1 MASHSASKANRECCV
16 GYSQVSKINPL
27 LPLVRS
33 VIGIVTYIGMVPY
46 VLLVGNCMQEPPF
59 IVGRPV
65 TGEYFV
71 DREDELRRL
80 QTLVGGVQKG
90 ASSNVALIGL
100 RRTGKTSILENL
112 EVLLRS
118 NANLI
123 PVIAN
128 CYGIAAKS
136 RLAKVLVDKTIESY
150 VDKTG
155 DHAFLKRITRT
166 IGEVAKS
173 AVARISEVK
182 FAEFSLKL
190 QDKSTEED
198 SLLEDAL
205 QYVEALALEK
215 GVFFVVMLDEF
226 QDVIRWGDD
235 TLKRIRT
242 VVQSQKR
249 VCYVLCGSATSIMRD
264 LVYKKQS
271 PFYRQLVEIPI
282 KKLEKST
289 AIAFLKGRFDC
300 AEMEAKDSV
309 IAKIAALSDG
319 YPDYMQRL
327 GLELYLSIGQGHL
340 ITEEQ
345 VEKAYEDM
353 VISLDGEF
361 DIYFSNFS
369 PLEREILVAL
379 SIGKI
384 QPSEV
389 ARAVRKPIVNI
400 SKTLTKLMNYSII
413 ERPMKGQ
420 YRITDPIF
428 ANWLNRRFGAI
439 TLE

>member
-1 MASHSASKANRECCV
+1 MA
-16 GYSQVSKINPL
+16 
-27 LPLVRS
+27 
-33 VIGIVTYIGMVPY
+33 IGTVTYIGMVPY
-46 VLLVGNCMQEPPF
+46 TLKVENMQEPPF

-65 TGEYFV
+65 IGEYFV
-71 DREDELRRL
+71 DREEELHRL
-80 QTLVGGVQKG
+80 QTLVTGVQKG
-90 ASSNVALIGL
+90 ASSNITLIGL

-112 EVLLRS
+112 EVLLKP
-118 NANLI
+118 NAKLI

-150 VDKTG
+150 VCKTG
-155 DHAFLKRITRT
+155 DNAFLKRIKKA
-166 IGEVAKS
+166 ISEVAKS
-173 AVARISEVK
+173 AVERISEVK

-190 QDKSTEED
+190 QDKNTEED
-198 SLLEDAL
+198 FLLEEAL
-205 QYVEALALEK
+205 HYIEALALEK
-215 GVFFVVMLDEF
+215 DVFFVVMLDEF

-249 VCYVLCGSATSIMRD
+249 VCYVLSGSATSIMRD
-264 LVYKKQS
+264 LVYKQQS

-282 KKLEKST
+282 KKLDKST
-289 AIAFLKGRFDC
+289 ANDFLKRRFTC
-300 AEMEAKDSV
+300 AKMEASDSV
-309 IAKIAALSDG
+309 IAKIVALSDG

-327 GLELYLSIGQGHL
+327 GLELYLSIGHGHS
-340 ITEEQ
+340 IAEAQ
-345 VEKAYEDM
+345 VDKAYENM
-353 VISLDGEF
+353 VVSLDGEF
-361 DIYFSNFS
+361 DNYFSNFS

-379 SIGKI
+379 AIGKI

-413 ERPMKGQ
+413 EKPMKGQ

-428 ANWLNRRFGAI
+428 ADWLNRRFG
-439 TLE
+439 TMTQE

>member
-1 MASHSASKANRECCV
+1 
-16 GYSQVSKINPL
+16 
-27 LPLVRS
+27 
-33 VIGIVTYIGMVPY
+33 MVDE
-46 VLLVGNCMQEPPF
+46 NMQAPPF

-71 DREDELRRL
+71 DREEELRRL
-80 QTLVGGVQKG
+80 QTLVEGVQKG
-90 ASSNVALIGL
+90 ASSNIALIGL
-100 RRTGKTSILENL
+100 RRTGKTSILGNL
-112 EVLLRS
+112 EYLLNS
-118 NANLI
+118 NKKII
-123 PVIAN
+123 PVIVD

-150 VDKTG
+150 VCKTG
-155 DHAFLKRITRT
+155 DNAFLKRIKKA

-173 AVARISEVK
+173 AVERISEVK

-190 QDKSTEED
+190 QDKNTEED
-198 SLLEDAL
+198 FLLEEAL
-205 QYVEALALEK
+205 QYIEALALEK
-215 GVFFVVMLDEF
+215 DVFFVVMLDEF

-249 VCYVLCGSATSIMRD
+249 VCYVLSGSATSIMRD
-264 LVYKKQS
+264 LVYKQQS

-282 KKLEKST
+282 KKLDKSI
-289 AIAFLKGRFDC
+289 AIDFLKRRFTC
-300 AEMEAKDSV
+300 AKMEASDSV
-309 IAKIAALSDG
+309 IAKIVALSDG

-327 GLELYLSIGQGHL
+327 GLELYLSIGYGHS
-340 ITEEQ
+340 IAEEQ
-345 VEKAYEDM
+345 VDKAYENM
-353 VISLDGEF
+353 VVSLDGEF
-361 DIYFSNFS
+361 DNYFSNFS

-379 SIGKI
+379 AIGKI

-413 ERPMKGQ
+413 EKPMKGQ

-428 ANWLNRRFGAI
+428 ADWLNRRFG
-439 TLE
+439 TMTQE

>member
-1 MASHSASKANRECCV
+1 MR
-16 GYSQVSKINPL
+16 
-27 LPLVRS
+27 
-33 VIGIVTYIGMVPY
+33 
-46 VLLVGNCMQEPPF
+46 EPPF

-80 QTLVGGVQKG
+80 QTLIEGIQKG
-90 ASSNVALIGL
+90 ASSNSALIGL

-112 EVLLRS
+112 EVLLKP
-118 NANLI
+118 NAKLI

-150 VDKTG
+150 VCKTG
-155 DHAFLKRITRT
+155 DSAFLKRITKA
-166 IGEVAKS
+166 IGQAAKS
-173 AVARISEVK
+173 AIGRISEVK

-190 QDKSTEED
+190 QDKNTEED
-198 SLLEDAL
+198 SLIEEAL
-205 QYVEALALEK
+205 QYIEALAQEK
-215 GVFFVVMLDEF
+215 DVFFVVMLDEF

-249 VCYVLCGSATSIMRD
+249 VCYVLAGSATSIMRN
-264 LVYKKQS
+264 LVYDHRS

-282 KKLEKST
+282 KKLDKST
-289 AIAFLKGRFDC
+289 ATAFLKRRFAC
-300 AEMEAKDSV
+300 AKMKAADSV
-309 IAKIAALSDG
+309 IAKIATLSDG

-327 GLELYLSIGQGHL
+327 GLELYLLIGPGGL
-340 ITEEQ
+340 IAEDQ
-345 VEKAYEDM
+345 VDKAYEDM
-353 VISLDGEF
+353 VVSLDGEF
-361 DIYFSNFS
+361 DNYFSNFS

-379 SIGKI
+379 ATGSI

-389 ARAVRKPIVNI
+389 ARAVRKPIFNI
-400 SKTLTKLMNYSII
+400 SKTLTTLINYSII
-413 ERPMKGQ
+413 EKPMKGQ
-420 YRITDPIF
+420 YRITDPVF
-428 ANWLNRRFGAI
+428 ADWLNRRFRAI
-439 TLE
+439 TQE

>member
-1 MASHSASKANRECCV
+1 
-16 GYSQVSKINPL
+16 
-27 LPLVRS
+27 
-33 VIGIVTYIGMVPY
+33 MVPY
-46 VLLVGNCMQEPPF
+46 ILKVENMQEPPF

-65 TGEYFV
+65 VGEYFV
-71 DREDELRRL
+71 DREEELRRL
-80 QTLVGGVQKG
+80 QILVAGVQKG
-90 ASSNVALIGL
+90 ASSNIALIGL

-112 EVLLRS
+112 EVLLKP
-118 NANLI
+118 NAKLI

-128 CYGIAAKS
+128 CYGIATKS

-150 VDKTG
+150 VCKTG
-155 DHAFLKRITRT
+155 DNAFLKRIKKA

-173 AVARISEVK
+173 AVERISEVK

-190 QDKSTEED
+190 QDKNTEED
-198 SLLEDAL
+198 FLLEEAL
-205 QYVEALALEK
+205 QYIEALALEK
-215 GVFFVVMLDEF
+215 DVFFVVMLDEF

-249 VCYVLCGSATSIMRD
+249 VCYILSGSATSIMRD
-264 LVYKKQS
+264 LVYKQQS

-282 KKLEKST
+282 KKLDKST
-289 AIAFLKGRFDC
+289 ANDFLKRRFTC
-300 AEMEAKDSV
+300 AKMEASDSV
-309 IAKIAALSDG
+309 IAKIVALSDG

-327 GLELYLSIGQGHL
+327 GLELYLSIGHGHS
-340 ITEEQ
+340 IAEAQ
-345 VEKAYEDM
+345 VDKAYENM
-353 VISLDGEF
+353 VVSLDGEF
-361 DIYFSNFS
+361 DNYFSNFS

-379 SIGKI
+379 AIGKI

-413 ERPMKGQ
+413 EKPMKGQ
-420 YRITDPIF
+420 YRITDPIL
-428 ANWLNRRFGAI
+428 ADWLNRRFG
-439 TLE
+439 TMTQE

>member
-1 MASHSASKANRECCV
+1 MR
-16 GYSQVSKINPL
+16 
-27 LPLVRS
+27 
-33 VIGIVTYIGMVPY
+33 
-46 VLLVGNCMQEPPF
+46 EPPF

-80 QTLVGGVQKG
+80 QTLVKGIQKG
-90 ASSNVALIGL
+90 ASSNSALIGL

-112 EVLLRS
+112 EILLKP
-118 NANLI
+118 NAKLI

-150 VDKTG
+150 VCKTG
-155 DHAFLKRITRT
+155 DSAFLKRITKA
-166 IGEVAKS
+166 IGQAAKS
-173 AVARISEVK
+173 AIGRISEVK

-190 QDKSTEED
+190 QDKNTEED
-198 SLLEDAL
+198 SLIEEAL
-205 QYVEALALEK
+205 QYIEALAQEK
-215 GVFFVVMLDEF
+215 DVFFVVMLDEF

-235 TLKRIRT
+235 TLKRIRS

-249 VCYVLCGSATSIMRD
+249 VCYVLSGSATSIMRD

-282 KKLEKST
+282 KKLDKS
-289 AIAFLKGRFDC
+289 IATTFLKRRFEC
-300 AEMEAKDSV
+300 AEMEVADSV
-309 IAKIAALSDG
+309 IAKIATLSDG

-327 GLELYLSIGQGHL
+327 GLELYLLIGQGCM
-340 ITEEQ
+340 IAEDQ
-345 VEKAYEDM
+345 VDKAYEDM
-353 VISLDGEF
+353 VVSLDGEF
-361 DIYFSNFS
+361 DNYFSNFS

-379 SIGKI
+379 ATGSI

-389 ARAVRKPIVNI
+389 ARAVRKPIFNI
-400 SKTLTKLMNYSII
+400 SKTLTTLMNYSII
-413 ERPMKGQ
+413 EKPMKGQ
-420 YRITDPIF
+420 YRITDPVF
-428 ANWLNRRFGAI
+428 ADWLNRRFRAI
-439 TLE
+439 TQE

>member
-1 MASHSASKANRECCV
+1 MR
-16 GYSQVSKINPL
+16 
-27 LPLVRS
+27 
-33 VIGIVTYIGMVPY
+33 
-46 VLLVGNCMQEPPF
+46 EPPF

-80 QTLVGGVQKG
+80 QTLVKGIQKG
-90 ASSNVALIGL
+90 ASSNSALIGL

-112 EVLLRS
+112 EILLKP
-118 NANLI
+118 NAKLI

-150 VDKTG
+150 VCKTG
-155 DHAFLKRITRT
+155 DSAFLKRITKA
-166 IGEVAKS
+166 IGQAAKS
-173 AVARISEVK
+173 AIGRISEVK

-190 QDKSTEED
+190 QDKNTEED
-198 SLLEDAL
+198 SLIEEAL
-205 QYVEALALEK
+205 QYIEALAQEK
-215 GVFFVVMLDEF
+215 DVFFVVMLDEF

-235 TLKRIRT
+235 TLKRIRS

-249 VCYVLCGSATSIMRD
+249 VCYVLAGSATSIMRN
-264 LVYKKQS
+264 LVYDRRS

-282 KKLEKST
+282 KKLDKSIAT
-289 AIAFLKGRFDC
+289 AFLKRRFEC
-300 AEMEAKDSV
+300 AEMEVADSV
-309 IAKIAALSDG
+309 IAKIATLSDG

-327 GLELYLSIGQGHL
+327 GLELYLLIGQGCM
-340 ITEEQ
+340 IAEDQ
-345 VEKAYEDM
+345 VDKAYEDM
-353 VISLDGEF
+353 VVSLDGEF
-361 DIYFSNFS
+361 DNYFRNFS

-379 SIGKI
+379 ATGSI

-389 ARAVRKPIVNI
+389 ARAVRKPIFNI

-413 ERPMKGQ
+413 EKPMKGQ
-420 YRITDPIF
+420 YRITDPVF
-428 ANWLNRRFGAI
+428 ADWLNRRFRAF
-439 TLE
+439 TQE